1 MKPSEIER
9 QREQIGLVRAI
20 LEGITILK
28 GYALEIIKGQRA
40 IREDLRNLENLRPLK
55 TEVPVK

>member
-9 QREQIGLVRAI
+9 QRETVGLVKAI
-20 LEGITILK
+20 LEGINLLK
-28 GYALEIIKGQRA
+28 GYALEIIKGQKA

-55 TEVPVK
+55 K